1 MSKRRGKCVPPGLRA
16 IQASGDGLWE
26 LDLASGTAWFSDW
39 FHARLGWRPD
49 EVRHTWSALRDAMT
63 PDSWR
68 VLLEE
73 MRNHLESDTPFD
85 LELPLTVGGAQTGW
99 WRFHGRAERNELR
112 HPMYFAGCARD
123 VSAEH
128 SLRAGLAEEITW
140 LRGAFEMMPAA
151 AAVLDDSEV
160 IVAVNR
166 RWRDLLAQRAALR
179 EHGGLGGTLR
189 QVMASAGA
197 EHARCERVALDDQ
210 GRRTLILWHD
220 GARARAPREDSR

>member
-1 MSKRRGKCVPPGLRA
+1 MSKRRGQCIPPGLRA

-39 FHARLGWRPD
+39 FHTRLGWRPD
-49 EVRHTWSALRDAMT
+49 EVRHTWSSLRTAMA
-63 PDSWR
+63 PDTWR

-85 LELPLTVGGAQTGW
+85 LELPLTVGEAQTGW

-112 HPMYFAGCARD
+112 HPLYFAGCARD

-128 SLRAGLAEEITW
+128 CLRAGLAEEITW
-140 LRGAFEMMPAA
+140 LRGAFEMMPTA
-151 AAVLDDSEV
+151 AAVLDDAEV

-166 RWRDLLAQRAALR
+166 RWR
-179 EHGGLGGTLR
+179 EHGGLGSTLR
-189 QVMASAGA
+189 QVMATAGA
-197 EHARCERVALDDQ
+197 ERARCERRALDDQ
-210 GRRTLILWHD
+210 GRHTLILWHD
-220 GARARAPREDSR
+220 SAHARAPREDSR